1 MTTEQAELRYHSAGR
16 FGATAFAG
24 MGQIAPTFG
33 DIFSAKVL
41 PAGGLGA
48 RFQLTKNYPMHIR
61 FDYSWGR
68 DGGLFYFG
76 LGEAY

>member
-1 MTTEQAELRYHSAGR
+1 
-16 FGATAFAG
+16 